1 MTQYNTCNA
10 NYEFYVRLAEHT
22 ESTLARNFEADMDE
36 EQIRRECLNILGT
49 WQGDCPM
56 GVDVYK
62 NGEYLLSEDVE
73 D

>member
-1 MTQYNTCNA
+1 MTQENVCNA
-10 NYEFYVRLAEHT
+10 KYEFYLRLTDHAE
-22 ESTLARNFEADMDE
+22 SKLARSFEAELDE
-36 EQIRRECLNILGT
+36 EQVRRECLDILGT

-62 NGEYLLSEDVE
+62 DGEYMLSEDIE

>member
-1 MTQYNTCNA
+1 MTKCNA
-10 NYEFYVRLAEHT
+10 NYEFYVRLAKYT
-22 ESTLARNFEADMDE
+22 ESTLARNFEADLDE
-36 EQIRRECLNILGT
+36 EQIRRECLDILGT

-62 NGEYLLSEDVE
+62 NGEYLLSEEVE

>member
-1 MTQYNTCNA
+1 MAKKENNF
-10 NYEFYVRLAEHT
+10 NFYIRLAGHT
-22 ESTLARNFEADMDE
+22 ESTLARTFEAELDE
-36 EQIRRECLNILGT
+36 EQIRRECLDILGT

-62 NGEYLLSEDVE
+62 DGDYLLSENIE